1 MNRVYGCPV
10 AVHQALAA
18 TADTWGAGTVLL
30 AHLNGAEWEFEEE
43 GELVQVRCCGVC
55 GSTISRVIRGR
66 EERAA

>member
-1 MNRVYGCPV
+1 MNCG
-10 AVHQALAA
+10 QATHDAIRA
-18 TADTWGAGTVLL
+18 TATTWSAGTVKL

>member
-1 MNRVYGCPV
+1 MNCG
-10 AVHQALAA
+10 QATHDAIRA
-18 TADTWGAGTVLL
+18 TATTWSAGTVKL

-66 EERAA
+66 EECAA